1 MQELCKEIHRKI
13 DKIDEERYDLQM
25 KVTKSDKE
33 VSLKEPLTPWIFLLW
48 GDGTNNNQTLFQI
61 VHSGLV

>member
-1 MQELCKEIHRKI
+1 MIHRKI

-33 VSLKEPLTPWIFLLW
+33 VPNIFLNKWYISKYYVNIFTSTQLLR
-48 GDGTNNNQTLFQI
+48 QEI
-61 VHSGLV
+61 I